1 MMRFDKFTEKAQDAI
16 ARSQEILMRYRHTQ
30 LDTEHLF
37 LALLEQEDGT
47 VPKIIE
53 RMGGSPQVMRRRLDE
68 TLRNS
73 QASYPAGGAAPQQI
87 YVTPR
92 LQYVGVNAQREAQQL
107 EDEYISTEHI
117 LLAIAEDQNG
127 PSARLLAEASITK
140 EGIFATIKDMRQ
152 GQKVT
157 DANAEGRGQVLQK
170 YGRDLT
176 LLAREGRLDPVVGR
190 ENEILRTMR
199 ILARRTKNNPVLI
212 GEPGVGKT
220 AIAEGL
226 AQLIASGDVPGTLE
240 GKSLIELD
248 LAGMLAGSR
257 FRGEFEERLKA
268 AIDEV
273 KNSDGKVVLFIDELH
288 TVVGAGAAQGAI
300 DAANIMKPALSRGEL
315 HVIGATTLDEYRMH
329 FETDSALERRF
340 APVFVDEPS
349 EDEAIE
355 MLRGLRQRY
364 EEHHGVKITDGAIES
379 AVRLSARYVTER
391 LLPDKAIDLID
402 EAAAKTRIDIYS
414 MPKETREMRL
424 EAARLAAEE
433 EEAWQSRDYER
444 AARVKS
450 HRIQL
455 EKQYEAAVVE
465 WREEYNLDEIVD
477 EEDIAEIVHS
487 WTGIPVSRM
496 MEAESEKLLKMEEGL
511 HERVIGQDEAINA
524 VSDAIRRSRAGLKD
538 PRRPIGSFIFLGSTG
553 VGKTELAKALAEF
566 LFDDEDAM
574 VRVDMSEFR
583 ESHTVSR
590 LIGSPPGY
598 VGYDDGG
605 QLTEAVRRRPYQ
617 VILFDEIEK
626 AHPEVWNVLLQVLE
640 DGRLTDGHGH
650 TVDFRNT
657 VIIMTSNIGTQF
669 AQASGKGGTLGFR
682 TGPASSNVASLASFR
697 DKVVGELKRWFRP
710 ELLNRIDEIIVF
722 HNLGPEHIR
731 QIVDLQVGYL
741 ARRMDEQHFG
751 LELTDAARE
760 WLGEE
765 GYDPEY
771 GARPL
776 KRVIAREIEAPLSR
790 KVLSNEIKPGDT
802 VLIDVADGEDGAK
815 TLAFDRREGA
825 LSQMV
830 DALREQGDEDEV
842 EAEIDAA
849 RDAE

>member
-1 MMRFDKFTEKAQDAI
+1 MMRFDRFTEKAQDAI
-16 ARSQEILMRYRHTQ
+16 ARSQEILLRFKHTQ

-37 LALLEQEDGT
+37 LALLEQEDGL

-53 RMGGSPQVMRRRLDE
+53 RLGGNPTTMRRRLEDV
-68 TLRNS
+68 LRTS
-73 QASYPAGGAAPQQI
+73 QASQAGGNYAPTQI

-107 EDEYISTEHI
+107 EDEYISTEHL
-117 LLAIAEDQNG
+117 LLAIAEDQQG
-127 PSARLLAEASITK
+127 PSARLLAEATITK
-140 EGIFATIKDMRQ
+140 DKIYATIRDLRQ

-157 DANAEGRGQVLQK
+157 EPNAETRGQILQK

-176 LLAREGRLDPVVGR
+176 QLAREGKLDPVIGR
-190 ENEILRTMR
+190 EDEILRSMR

-226 AQLIASGDVPGTLE
+226 AQLVASGDVPQTLE
-240 GKSLIELD
+240 GKTIIELD

-257 FRGEFEERLKA
+257 FRGEFEERLKGA
-268 AIDEV
+268 MDEV
-273 KNSDGKVVLFIDELH
+273 KASQGKIILFIDEIH

-300 DAANIMKPALSRGEL
+300 DASNMMKPALSRGEL
-315 HVIGATTLDEYRMH
+315 RVIGATTLDEYRNH
-329 FETDSALERRF
+329 IESDAALERRL
-340 APVFVDEPS
+340 APVFVEEPS

-355 MLRGLRQRY
+355 MLRGLREKY
-364 EEHHGVKITDGAIES
+364 EAHHGVRITEAAIDA
-379 AVRLSARYVTER
+379 AVRLSNRYVTER
-391 LLPDKAIDLID
+391 MLPDKAIDLID

-414 MPKETREMRL
+414 MPKETRELKL
-424 EAARLAAEE
+424 EATKLAQEE

-455 EKQYEAAVVE
+455 EKQYEAALAT
-465 WREEYNLDEIVD
+465 WREEKGLDEVVD
-477 EEDIAEIVHS
+477 DEDIAQIVHS

-496 MEAESEKLLKMEEGL
+496 LETESQKLLRMEEEL
-511 HERVIGQDEAINA
+511 HHRVIGQAEAIRA

-566 LFDDEDAM
+566 LFDDDDAL

-583 ESHTVSR
+583 EQHTVSR
-590 LIGSPPGY
+590 LIGAPPGY
-598 VGYDDGG
+598 VGYDEGG
-605 QLTEAVRRRPYQ
+605 QLTEAIRRRPYQ
-617 VILFDEIEK
+617 VVLFDEIEK
-626 AHPEVWNVLLQVLE
+626 AHPEVWNVLLQVLD
-640 DGRLTDGHGH
+640 DGRLTDGQGH

-657 VIIMTSNIGTQF
+657 VIIMTSNLGTQY
-669 AQASGKGGTLGFR
+669 AQAASRGGLIGFK
-682 TGPASSNVASLASFR
+682 TGEGRSANVATIDSF
-697 DKVVGELKRWFRP
+697 KNQVVGELKRFFRP

-722 HNLGPEHIR
+722 HNLAQEHIR
-731 QIVDLQVGYL
+731 QIVDLQVQYL
-741 ARRMDEQHFG
+741 AQRMAEQHYQ
-751 LELTDAARE
+751 LSLTDAARD
-760 WLGEE
+760 WLGSE

-790 KVLSNEIKPGDT
+790 QILSGAFKPGDT
-802 VLIDVADGEDGAK
+802 VVVDVAEEDGK
-815 TLAFDRREGA
+815 QKLVFQRQEGA

-830 DALREQGDEDEV
+830 EALQTQDI
-842 EAEIDAA
+842 EA
-849 RDAE
+849 

>member
-1 MMRFDKFTEKAQDAI
+1 MRFDRFTEKAQDAI
-16 ARSQEILMRYRHTQ
+16 ARSQEILLRFKHTQ

-37 LALLEQEDGT
+37 LALLEQEDGL

-53 RMGGSPQVMRRRLDE
+53 RLGGNPTTMRRRLEDV
-68 TLRNS
+68 LRTS
-73 QASYPAGGAAPQQI
+73 QASQTGGSYAPQQI

-107 EDEYISTEHI
+107 EDEYISTEHL
-117 LLAIAEDQNG
+117 LLAIAEDQQG
-127 PSARLLAEASITK
+127 PSARLLAEATITK
-140 EGIFATIKDMRQ
+140 DKIYATVREMRQ

-157 DANAEGRGQVLQK
+157 EPNAETRGQMLQK

-176 LLAREGRLDPVVGR
+176 QLAREGKLDPVVGR
-190 ENEILRTMR
+190 QDEILRSMR

-226 AQLIASGDVPGTLE
+226 AQLVASGDVPQTLE
-240 GKSLIELD
+240 GKTIIELD

-257 FRGEFEERLKA
+257 FRGEFEERLKSA
-268 AIDEV
+268 MDEV
-273 KNSDGKVVLFIDELH
+273 KASQGKILLFIDEIH

-300 DAANIMKPALSRGEL
+300 DASNMMKPALSRGEL
-315 HVIGATTLDEYRMH
+315 RVIGATTLDEYRNH
-329 FETDSALERRF
+329 IESDAALERRL
-340 APVFVDEPS
+340 APVFVEEPS
-349 EDEAIE
+349 EDEAID
-355 MLRGLRQRY
+355 MLRGLREKY
-364 EEHHGVKITDGAIES
+364 EAHHGVKITEAAVEA
-379 AVRLSARYVTER
+379 AVRLSSRYVTER
-391 LLPDKAIDLID
+391 MLPDKAIDLID

-414 MPKETREMRL
+414 MPKETRELKL
-424 EAARLAAEE
+424 EAAKMAAEE

-455 EKQYEAAVVE
+455 EKQYEAGLAE
-465 WREEYNLDEIVD
+465 WREEKGLDEVVD
-477 EEDIAEIVHS
+477 DEDIAQIVHS

-496 MEAESEKLLKMEEGL
+496 LETESQKLLRMEDEL
-511 HERVIGQDEAINA
+511 HLRVIGQDEAIRA

-566 LFDDEDAM
+566 LFDDDDAL

-583 ESHTVSR
+583 EQHTVSR
-590 LIGSPPGY
+590 LIGAPPGY
-598 VGYDDGG
+598 VGYDEGG
-605 QLTEAVRRRPYQ
+605 QLTEAIRRRPYQ
-617 VILFDEIEK
+617 VVLFDEIEK

-640 DGRLTDGHGH
+640 DGRLTDGQGH

-657 VIIMTSNIGTQF
+657 VIIMTSNLGTQY
-669 AQASGKGGTLGFR
+669 AQAASRGGLIGFK
-682 TGPASSNVASLASFR
+682 TGEGRSANVATIDSF
-697 DKVVGELKRWFRP
+697 KNEVVGELKRFFRP

-722 HNLGPEHIR
+722 HNLAQEHIR
-731 QIVDLQVGYL
+731 QIVDLQVKYL
-741 ARRMDEQHFG
+741 AQRMAEQHYT
-751 LELTDAARE
+751 LALTDAARD
-760 WLGEE
+760 WLSAE

-790 KVLSNEIKPGDT
+790 QILSGAFKPGDT
-802 VLIDVADGEDGAK
+802 VVVDVAEEDGK
-815 TLAFDRREGA
+815 QKLTFQRHEGA
-825 LSQMV
+825 FSQMV
-830 DALREQGDEDEV
+830 EALQAQEV
-842 EAEIDAA
+842 EA
-849 RDAE
+849 